1 VPEYNQPIAGDVHIS
16 PDTVVNE
23 EHVMKVYRELLAK
36 HGIPEMAAGQVML
49 GAGVWGESEF
59 VKVVFK

>member
-1 VPEYNQPIAGDVHIS
+1 MKSY
-16 PDTVVNE
+16 TVN
-23 EHVMKVYRELLAK
+23 YLAK